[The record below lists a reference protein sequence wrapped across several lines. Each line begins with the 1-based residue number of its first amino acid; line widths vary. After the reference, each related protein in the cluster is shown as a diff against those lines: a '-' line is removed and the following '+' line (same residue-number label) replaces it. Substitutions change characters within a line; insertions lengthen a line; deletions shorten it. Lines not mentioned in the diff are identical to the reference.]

1 MHSSVLT
8 GGKGRRVEE
17 RIPPPVVEAARN
29 GDPGALAV
37 ICERLYPRI
46 HRYLSYKVDDIR
58 DAEDLSG
65 EVFVRMLGAI
75 QGQKGNLEA
84 WLFRIAG
91 NVLTDHYRKR
101 AVRSDDAE
109 LPEEV
114 AGGEDTGAAV
124 ERKLDGDRLKKG
136 LQELTEEQRETVIL
150 RFVMG
155 YGHDEVAAIMGRSAG
170 AVRALQFRGLAALRD
185 ALEKKL

>member
-1 MHSSVLT
+1 M
-8 GGKGRRVEE
+8 EE
-17 RIPPPVVEAARN
+17 KIPLPVVEAARH
-29 GDPGALAV
+29 GDAGALAQ

-46 HRYLSYKVDDIR
+46 YRYVSYKVDDLR
-58 DAEDLSG
+58 DAEDLAG

-101 AVRSDDAE
+101 AVRSGEVE
-109 LPEEV
+109 LPDEI
-114 AGGEDTGAAV
+114 AGGDDPGAAV
-124 ERKLDGDRLKKG
+124 ERKLDGDRLRKG
-136 LQELTEEQRETVIL
+136 LRALTEEQRETVIL

-155 YGHDEVAAIMGRSAG
+155 YEHDEVAALMGRSAG
-170 AVRALQFRGLAALRD
+170 AVRALQFRALAALRD
-185 ALEKKL
+185 ALEKEL

>member
-1 MHSSVLT
+1 MH
-8 GGKGRRVEE
+8 VEE
-17 RIPPPVVEAARN
+17 RIPPPVVEAARL
-29 GDPGALAV
+29 GDAGALAH
-37 ICERLYPRI
+37 ICEMLYPRI
-46 HRYLSYKVDDIR
+46 HRYLSFKVDDLR

-75 QGQKGNLEA
+75 RGQKGNLEA
-84 WLFRIAG
+84 WLFQIAG

-101 AVRSDDAE
+101 AVRSGEVE

-114 AGGEDTGAAV
+114 PGGDDPGAVV

-136 LQELTEEQRETVIL
+136 LRELTEEQRETVIL

-155 YGHDEVAAIMGRSAG
+155 YGHDEVAALMGRSAG
-170 AVRALQFRGLAALRD
+170 AVRALQFRALAALKV
-185 ALEKKL
+185 ALEKKV